1 MAAKYGAAQC
11 GAAKYEAAK
20 YATLSMGP
28 DVWAIKHGCRR
39 ISVALNIS
47 RLAGAANPMLA
58 AETGAEVTNVQQAVR
73 QGLKAIRGVSAE
85 LGRALSC
92 IVP

>member
-1 MAAKYGAAQC
+1 MRP
-11 GAAKYEAAK
+11 EAWG
-20 YATLSMGP
+20 TE
-28 DVWAIKHGCRR
+28 HGCRR